1 MSKYLLIVHVF
12 SPLSGNKIP
21 KLNSDHHYAEE
32 TPLMFSRA
40 SSLGS
45 LSSYEQQS
53 ILDDRSS
60 VVSEFSRLTS
70 GVVSPSELPDSPS
83 QLVPASPR
91 HPKAPVEFTNRLS
104 DAGSSPLRVPPAR
117 FTGIHPILSSVYLGA
132 FLLYKL

>member
-1 MSKYLLIVHVF
+1 MV
-12 SPLSGNKIP
+12 
-21 KLNSDHHYAEE
+21 KLNPDHQYAEE

-91 HPKAPVEFTNRLS
+91 HPKAPVEFTSRLS
-104 DAGSSPLRVPPAR
+104 DAGSSPLRVLPTR
-117 FTGIHPILSSVYLGA
+117 FTGNCIKEEVGSSWLPW
-132 FLLYKL
+132 FLLVL